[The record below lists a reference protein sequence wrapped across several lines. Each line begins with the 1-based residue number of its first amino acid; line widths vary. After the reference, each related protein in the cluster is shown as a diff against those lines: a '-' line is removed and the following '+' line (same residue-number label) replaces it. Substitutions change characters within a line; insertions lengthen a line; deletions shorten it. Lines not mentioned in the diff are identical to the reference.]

1 MHRGLTASCIF
12 LHDDPKLA
20 YLRTKLTLNI
30 WHQCLVKLTRL
41 CSHSHCLAFG
51 SLSILAVP
59 SRPLGACYWF
69 PTAAKTSLEGV
80 WVQWCQ
86 LFNSC
91 RVSLQPLLPLQSS
104 VNADETV
111 YGDVRTV
118 ESSLGLWFLPAIAC
132 KIGEPTR
139 GQTLRPIPGIN
150 GVTARKHGPAQCTQ
164 QMKSKVSQ
172 SNSPW
177 WIEANTSYSFTV
189 VQVPIYWCAPGPPA
203 HRIHTNNMGQPILG
217 SSPRIGTS
225 TNMRNKYSTLFRK
238 NAETKN
244 KAVRV
249 QGKAL
254 PVLKFDFIMTPIAVK
269 TGYCTCSFRIFR
281 PYTSAPRPEW
291 RMGWGPWSLS
301 VLVQNRKRSKHST
314 YNCSSGACTPRRL
327 RSHLCHQGGGQVT
340 IGDGRTKTVW
350 ERTLDY
356 DKNMRKH
363 NIKYKQKQHHNK
375 IKFKVLV
382 WVLGKQLNPEYGN
395 VVQPAHIG
403 WIHINHQPNA

>member
-20 YLRTKLTLNI
+20 YLHTKLTLNV

-41 CSHSHCLAFG
+41 CSHSCLAFG

-104 VNADETV
+104 VNVDETV

-150 GVTARKHGPAQCTQ
+150 GVTARKHGPAHCTQ
-164 QMKSKVSQ
+164 QMKSKFS
-172 SNSPW
+172 
-177 WIEANTSYSFTV
+177 
-189 VQVPIYWCAPGPPA
+189 
-203 HRIHTNNMGQPILG
+203 
-217 SSPRIGTS
+217 
-225 TNMRNKYSTLFRK
+225 
-238 NAETKN
+238 
-244 KAVRV
+244 
-249 QGKAL
+249 
-254 PVLKFDFIMTPIAVK
+254 
-269 TGYCTCSFRIFR
+269 
-281 PYTSAPRPEW
+281 
-291 RMGWGPWSLS
+291 
-301 VLVQNRKRSKHST
+301 
-314 YNCSSGACTPRRL
+314 
-327 RSHLCHQGGGQVT
+327 
-340 IGDGRTKTVW
+340 
-350 ERTLDY
+350 
-356 DKNMRKH
+356 
-363 NIKYKQKQHHNK
+363 
-375 IKFKVLV
+375 
-382 WVLGKQLNPEYGN
+382 
-395 VVQPAHIG
+395 
-403 WIHINHQPNA
+403 